1 MDLLSAFAGQSPVYA
16 QEQPMTDQPSTGPV
30 VAASVSYQVVDRP
43 AQVPASF
50 TAPNGVDLSF
60 LAYTAIDGETNL
72 AALVQPLTRTPGETT
87 LVLYVHGSG
96 GNFYGSVAGSEVMP
110 LAQQGYAGLS
120 INTRGHDQ
128 QINTDNFFDTRNDL
142 AAAVSIARALGY
154 GRIVLQGH
162 SLGTSQ
168 VLYYAATDWSREIKG
183 VILSAPFADLPWKTQ
198 HILVADD
205 ELYRQLYQEAMQAVR
220 ASQPDAVL
228 QTSMPYL
235 LGQTSRVTA
244 RHFLTYRW
252 AQESTVRSVEWIRRV
267 TVPVLIVR
275 DQADQ
280 IIMPFET
287 AELYSAATND
297 GSLVPNVQNVLIPN
311 ASNANGHSFP
321 HTTAQLIE
329 VTLNWLRQRGLEP
342 EPPQVIEG

>member
-1 MDLLSAFAGQSPVYA
+1 MFGRQSLDPA
-16 QEQPMTDQPSTGPV
+16 QEQPVTERRSTGPV
-30 VAASVSYQVVDRP
+30 VAASVLYQLVDRP
-43 AQVPASF
+43 AHLPASF
-50 TAPNGVDLSF
+50 TAPDGADLDFFS
-60 LAYTAIDGETNL
+60 YTAIDGKTNL
-72 AALVQPLTRTPGETT
+72 AALVQPRTRTPDDTT

-96 GNFYGSVAGSEVMP
+96 GNFYGSVAGNEIMP

-120 INTRGHDQ
+120 INPRGHDQ

-142 AAAVSIARALGY
+142 AAAVCIARALGY
-154 GRIVLQGH
+154 RRVVLQGH

-205 ELYRQLYQEAMQAVR
+205 ELYQQLYREAMQAVR
-220 ASQPDAVL
+220 ANQPDAVL

-252 AQESTVRSVEWIRRV
+252 ARESAVRSVEWIRRV

-287 AELYSAATND
+287 AQLYSAATSD
-297 GSLVPNVQNVLIPN
+297 GSLVPDVHNVLVPDM
-311 ASNANGHSFP
+311 SSANGHSFP
-321 HTTAQLIE
+321 STTARLIE
-329 VTLNWLRQRGLEP
+329 VTLHWLRQRGL
-342 EPPQVIEG
+342 